1 MAGVSVYCGCREGG
15 VGYIGGGIQRQQ
27 GEGVQGVGGGQGEG
41 RVNIQPNVYRYTDS
55 TAPPSHKKPVY
66 LGYILG

>member
-27 GEGVQGVGGGQGEG
+27 GEGVQGGGAGGGGVQGVGGWTGRGQGEHTAKC
-41 RVNIQPNVYRYTDS
+41 VQIYR
-55 TAPPSHKKPVY
+55 
-66 LGYILG
+66 

>member
-1 MAGVSVYCGCREGG
+1 MVWQGHLCIVGAGRG
-15 VGYIGGGIQRQQ
+15 GYIGGDSRGR
-27 GEGVQGVGGGQGEG
+27 GCRGWVGGKGEG

>member
-27 GEGVQGVGGGQGEG
+27 GEGVQGVGGDQGEG
-41 RVNIQPNVYRYTDS
+41 RVNIQPNVYM
-55 TAPPSHKKPVY
+55 
-66 LGYILG
+66 

>member
-27 GEGVQGVGGGQGEG
+27 GEGVGGWPGRGQGEHTAKC
-41 RVNIQPNVYRYTDS
+41 VQIYR
-55 TAPPSHKKPVY
+55 
-66 LGYILG
+66 